1 MSTRIKSTVIKAIDT
16 FTGHGIVN
24 IFAAE
29 SLLGKIVWS
38 FFVIIFSI
46 LCGYYIYNSL
56 AGFFKYEVLSNVK
69 VFDLP
74 ELTFPAV
81 ILCSV
86 FSNNS
91 IKDMIVYC
99 TFNRQNC
106 LSNKIDFEPIII
118 IGGGISAQHDCI
130 RINGL
135 KVSEKNKS
143 ALLSVKQKSIYTS
156 GLSIGFSIPENVLK
170 IFANFINFKIKNFFL

>member
-1 MSTRIKSTVIKAIDT
+1 M
-16 FTGHGIVN
+16 
-24 IFAAE
+24 
-29 SLLGKIVWS
+29 
-38 FFVIIFSI
+38 IIFSI

-99 TFNRQNC
+99 AFNRQSC
-106 LSNKIDFEPIII
+106 VSNNIELEPIII
-118 IGGGISAQHDCI
+118 IGYGLSAQHDCF
-130 RINGL
+130 RINGQN
-135 KVSEKNKS
+135 VSKKNK
-143 ALLSVKQKSIYTS
+143 AELLSVKQKSVFTS
-156 GLSIGFSIPENVLK
+156 GLSIGFYVPENVVKTL
-170 IFANFINFKIKNFFL
+170 